1 MFVVRVEAGVG
12 LRAGSCYDEEF
23 KERIGLERDSPVNV
37 KGEGGIKVENKIEME
52 IKKNIGRVMKVLE
65 FTLGEKKRGHTTRTE
80 RRNTV
85 SFGRLEQKRKQR
97 TIKLD
102 IH

>member
-37 KGEGGIKVENKIEME
+37 KGREGLKLK
-52 IKKNIGRVMKVLE
+52 
-65 FTLGEKKRGHTTRTE
+65 
-80 RRNTV
+80 
-85 SFGRLEQKRKQR
+85 
-97 TIKLD
+97 IKLKWR
-102 IH
+102 

>member
-1 MFVVRVEAGVG
+1 M
-12 LRAGSCYDEEF
+12 
-23 KERIGLERDSPVNV
+23 N
-37 KGEGGIKVENKIEME
+37 
-52 IKKNIGRVMKVLE
+52 VLE
-65 FTLGEKKRGHTTRTE
+65 FTFGEKKRGHTTRTE